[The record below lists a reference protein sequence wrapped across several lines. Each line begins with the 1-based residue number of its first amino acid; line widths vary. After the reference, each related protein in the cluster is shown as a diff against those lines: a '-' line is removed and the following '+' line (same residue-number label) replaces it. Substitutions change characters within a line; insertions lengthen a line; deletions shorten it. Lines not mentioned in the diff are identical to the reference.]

1 MANKRPPD
9 LRLPAKKIERKAQ
22 LHYLGICHRVNI
34 PIRCTITRQV
44 PRFGISAG
52 TGVRQR
58 PLRCLPSGSIA
69 GGGARSPSQAFITS
83 DSNGDLGSPTSV
95 FQIWSRPRVQL
106 KIIHRSTRRESL
118 SLLPT
123 RRHLRGEV
131 G

>member
-1 MANKRPPD
+1 MNPRNKNKANKGPLICAFLPRK
-9 LRLPAKKIERKAQ
+9 LRGRHSYITWESARRIKGRRA
-22 LHYLGICHRVNI
+22 NI

-95 FQIWSRPRVQL
+95 FQIWSRLRVQL
-106 KIIHRSTRRESL
+106 KIIFTSVQEGN
-118 SLLPT
+118 P
-123 RRHLRGEV
+123 
-131 G
+131 